1 MNRHEIEHWFEGHP
15 EAVHADPRQLL
26 DRCEREVRGHVA
38 HEAWAHAR
46 RIAEERLHDWEASF
60 GLPASDAFVAREV
73 CQEMARELRRRA
85 PVVRDDAPRLSA
97 GVLGA
102 LEPAAREILM
112 EWSHEL
118 AGREERAT
126 WREVIKFTNHVGRD
140 LVRDGGWSNEPRWD
154 FEHSYS
160 RTAERVT
167 RLLIHEYEQR
177 ELGRS
182 VCDDI
187 E

>member
-73 CQEMARELRRRA
+73 CKEMARELRRRA
-85 PVVRDDAPRLSA
+85 PRFSPDVAHVSSS
-97 GVLGA
+97 VLGV
-102 LEPAAREILM
+102 LEPAGRELLCAWAA
-112 EWSHEL
+112 EVT
-118 AGREERAT
+118 GREEKAI
-126 WREVIKFTNHVGRD
+126 WREVIRFTNDVGRD
-140 LVRDGGWSNEPRWD
+140 LVRDGWSDVPRWD

-160 RTAERVT
+160 RTAQRVT
-167 RLLIHEYEQR
+167 RLLIREYEQR
-177 ELGRS
+177 EHGRD

>member
-1 MNRHEIEHWFEGHP
+1 MDRHEVEHWFQGHP
-15 EAVHADPRQLL
+15 EAAQTDPRQLL
-26 DRCEREVRGHVA
+26 DRCEREVRAHA
-38 HEAWAHAR
+38 EHEAWRHAR

-73 CQEMARELRRRA
+73 CQEMARELRRRKPTLRPNA
-85 PVVRDDAPRLSA
+85 ALVSEGL
-97 GVLGA
+97 LGA
-102 LEPAAREILM
+102 LTPAGRDLLVSWAREL
-112 EWSHEL
+112 SNK
-118 AGREERAT
+118 EERAI
-126 WREVIKFTNHVGRD
+126 WRDVIRFTNHVGRD
-140 LVRDGGWSNEPRWD
+140 LVRDGWSNEPRWD

-160 RTAERVT
+160 RTAQRVT

-177 ELGRS
+177 EQGGT